1 MLRDIAKESSDETKA
16 SFDRRT
22 YGGGKTALSIE
33 LAKRYQGEVI
43 SGDSMQVYRTLD
55 IGTAKVMPDEM
66 QGIKH
71 HLIDIL
77 IRPSVFHAPILF
89 YDAKKAAKKF
99 QNEKA
104 SAACGRYRFYVQ
116 ALLDGF
122 KLGKDE
128 YSADE
133 KERAKWHD
141 YAENHGRQA
150 LWNKLNEVDP
160 IAAAKIPVGNEV
172 RVVRALEV
180 YEKTGKKFSEQ
191 NDVQDGEF
199 DALIIGLTTDR
210 TLLYERI
217 NQRVDLMMKRGLE
230 KEARSLYEAGGSL
243 LPAGKGIGYKEFYP
257 YFAGESTLEESV
269 DLVKKN
275 SRHYA
280 KRQLTWFRNKMDVV
294 WFDLVQHP
302 EQIKNICAVVDDWL
316 LNKER

>member
-1 MLRDIAKESSDETKA
+1 MKQKLLSIVGPTAV
-16 SFDRRT
+16 
-22 YGGGKTALSIE
+22 GKTALSIE
-33 LAKRYQGEVI
+33 LAKRYQAEVI

-77 IRPSVFHAPILF
+77 DPSERFSCADFILRCKESCQEISKR
-89 YDAKKAAKKF
+89 KKLPLLA
-99 QNEKA
+99 
-104 SAACGRYRFYVQ
+104 GGTGFYVQ

-122 KLGKDE
+122 KLGQDE

-180 YEKTGKKFSEQ
+180 YEKTGRKFSEQ